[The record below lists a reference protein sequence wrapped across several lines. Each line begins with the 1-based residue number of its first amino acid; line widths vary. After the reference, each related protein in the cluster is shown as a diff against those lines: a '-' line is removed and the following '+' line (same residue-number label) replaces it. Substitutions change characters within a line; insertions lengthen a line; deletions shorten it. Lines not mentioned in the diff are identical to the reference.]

1 MKKAI
6 LLILVGLILAG
17 CNNDLS
23 SPSAEEADK
32 LPYDYMFR
40 QRAYPTGWIKPDAS
54 KEAIAFKQRMAPS
67 RAKSQSVAWEF
78 AGPENIGGRITDIEI
93 PVDEADVYL
102 VGTASGGIF
111 KTTNGGDDWN
121 PIFDDFASLSIGDI
135 EISKT
140 NTNLVWVGTGEVNAG
155 GGSLAYDGSGVYRST
170 NGGDSWENQ
179 GLEDV
184 GSISKIIIDPNDD
197 NTVYAGAMGALFK
210 NDSNRGVYKTTNGGA
225 DWEQILFISDSTGV
239 IDMVSH
245 PTDSDVLYVAT
256 WERIRR
262 PQYRVYGGATSGIYR
277 TSDGGTTWNE
287 LTSGLPTAPGDK
299 GRISIAISESNP
311 QVLYARYANAG
322 GSVEGVFR
330 TSNGG
335 DSWVEVNSSQ
345 LTNVG
350 FHWWFRGL
358 YVDPADE
365 NTLYNVDFVVE
376 KSTNGGNSWFT
387 AFPNVHVDQHAL
399 AFNRLRDNEVL
410 LGNDGGFYKSLDDGA
425 SSEKSLNL
433 PITQFYRFYV
443 DPQNPDK
450 VYGGSQDNSTMRTT
464 TGSLDDWEIIYGGD
478 GFQPLVSANNTNV
491 IYALSQRG
499 FLGKSINN
507 GNTFRSAIGGID
519 GNDRNNWDTPVTF
532 DPQNSETLFYGTQRV
547 WKTTN
552 ATGSWAPIS
561 PDLTNGSGGGNL
573 SYGTITSI
581 DVSPVNSD
589 IIIAGTDDANISITQ
604 DGGATWNNISGTL
617 PNLWTTKVLAD
628 RADPNALYVTFSGY
642 RYGSNTGH
650 VFKSDDAGLSWLDIG
665 SNLPDIPINDIVKDA
680 NGNLYLASDVGVFAS
695 NDDGTNWVPFGDGM
709 PSVVVTDLH
718 IQETEE
724 LLYAATYGRSA
735 YKIDISEDPLST
747 TPGSLVDLVSVYPN
761 PASQQVTIA
770 LTEPFVKADVVIYD
784 NLGRLAYRGVITP
797 ENNVVAVGQLPRGIY
812 YLNVFNAGNKAT
824 QKLILE

>member
-1 MKKAI
+1 MFFSFV
-6 LLILVGLILAG
+6 LVG
-17 CNNDLS
+17 CNSNKRNVA
-23 SPSAEEADK
+23 PEEGK
-32 LPYDYMFR
+32 PLPYDIMYR
-40 QRAYPTGWIKPDAS
+40 QRAYPTGKIKPDAS
-54 KEAIAFKQRMAPS
+54 KNAIASKKRMKTQRRVA
-67 RAKSQSVAWEF
+67 QSAIWEF
-78 AGPENIGGRITDIEI
+78 VGPENIGGRITDIEI
-93 PVDEADVYL
+93 PVDEADVYF

-111 KTTNGGDDWN
+111 KTLNAGQDWN
-121 PIFDDFASLSIGDI
+121 PIFDDYESLSIGDI
-135 EISKT
+135 EISKD
-140 NTNLVWVGTGEVNAG
+140 NTDLVWAGTGEVNAG

-170 NGGDSWENQ
+170 DGGEDWTSQ
-179 GLEDV
+179 GLENV

-197 NTVYAGAMGALFK
+197 NTVYVGAMGALFK
-210 NDSNRGVYKTTNGGA
+210 NDSNRGVYKTTNGGV
-225 DWEQILFISDSTGV
+225 DWEQILSISDSTGV
-239 IDMVSH
+239 IDMVNH
-245 PTDSDVLYVAT
+245 PTDSDILYAAT

-262 PQYRVYGGATSGIYR
+262 PQYRSYGGATSGLHR
-277 TSDGGTTWNE
+277 STDGGATWSE
-287 LTSGLPTAPGDK
+287 LTNGLPSNPFDK
-299 GRISIAISESNP
+299 GRISIAISASNP
-311 QVLYARYANAG
+311 DVLYARYANAG
-322 GSVEGVFR
+322 GSIEGVYR
-330 TSNGG
+330 TSDGG
-335 DSWVEVNSSQ
+335 DTWTEVNSSQ

-399 AFNRLRDNEVL
+399 AFNRQRDNEVL
-410 LGNDGGFYKSLDDGA
+410 LGNDGGFYKSRDDGT

-450 VYGGSQDNSTMRTT
+450 IYGGSQDNSTMRTT
-464 TGSLDDWEIIYGGD
+464 TGGLDDWEIIYGGD

-499 FLGKSINN
+499 FLGKSVNN
-507 GNTFRSAIGGID
+507 GSSFSSATNGIN
-519 GNDRNNWDTPVTF
+519 GNDRNNWDTPVSF
-532 DPQNSETLFYGTQRV
+532 DPQDSETLFYGTQRV

-552 ATGSWAPIS
+552 ATGSWSPIS

-581 DVSPVNSD
+581 DVSPINSD
-589 IIIAGTDDANISITQ
+589 VIIAGTDDANISITQ
-604 DGGATWNNISGTL
+604 DGGTTWNNVSTTL

-628 RADPNALYVTFSGY
+628 RQDPDALYVTFSGY

-650 VFKSDDAGLSWLDIG
+650 VFKSDDAGLSWLDIS

-695 NDDGTNWVPFGDGM
+695 NDDGTNWVPFGESM

-718 IQETEE
+718 IQETEQ

-735 YKIDISEDPLST
+735 FKVDISEDPLST
-747 TPGSLVDLVSVYPN
+747 TTNSLAAKFIIYPN
-761 PASQQVTIA
+761 PTSEEVTISFV
-770 LTEPFVKADVVIYD
+770 EPFVKAEVLIYD
-784 NLGRLAYRGVITP
+784 NLGRVVHRTGISQID
-797 ENNVVAVGQLPRGIY
+797 NVVAIGHLPLGVY
-812 YLNVFNAGNKAT
+812 YVNVSSAGNKAT
-824 QKLILE
+824 RKLIIE